1 MNLGIVGTGVMGS
14 VLFDYAVEE
23 GTFKDIF
30 LIEPKE
36 ENSWPEERMDLLID
50 FSHPA
55 AMKGIYA
62 YCRRQGGNIPVVL
75 ATTGYGP
82 EEEKLIELL
91 GKICPLDRSANYSKG
106 ISVMMALCEQACQLL
121 GGKSDIRILETH
133 HTKKKDAPS
142 GTAKQLCRAVKLDPE
157 DKEKVLSLRMGTVYG
172 EHSVFFAMEDE
183 VVEIRHTALSK
194 KIFAIGALEAGKR
207 MLEGKRQR

>member
-62 YCRRQGGNIPVVL
+62 YCRRQGGTIPVVL
-75 ATTGYGP
+75 ATTG
-82 EEEKLIELL
+82 
-91 GKICPLDRSANYSKG
+91 
-106 ISVMMALCEQACQLL
+106 SV
-121 GGKSDIRILETH
+121 SYTH
-133 HTKKKDAPS
+133 LSLHSMDFKKK
-142 GTAKQLCRAVKLDPE
+142 TNRKL
-157 DKEKVLSLRMGTVYG
+157 
-172 EHSVFFAMEDE
+172 
-183 VVEIRHTALSK
+183 
-194 KIFAIGALEAGKR
+194 
-207 MLEGKRQR
+207 